1 MIKILAFAGSS
12 RKDSVNK
19 KLVKIASQGTK
30 EVGAEVTIIDLADY
44 PMPIY
49 NGDLEAKEG
58 LPEFAKSFKNILT
71 EHDGILIASPEYN
84 SSFSALLKNAIDWAS
99 RSESA
104 DEPRLSAYQNKFA
117 AIMCATPGGSGGM
130 KGLMM
135 LRLQLEHIG
144 VIVIPN
150 QQSISQAHKAFDED
164 GNLIDDAKQTAIKS
178 TGSDLVN
185 MLKKIKS

>member
-1 MIKILAFAGSS
+1 MIKILAFSGSS

-19 KLVKIASQGTK
+19 KMVKIAAQGVEKAGT
-30 EVGAEVTIIDLADY
+30 EVTYIDLADY

-49 NGDLEAKEG
+49 NGDLEESEG
-58 LPEFAKSFKNILT
+58 LPKPAREFKKILT
-71 EHDGILIASPEYN
+71 EHNGILISTPEYN
-84 SSFSALLKNAIDWAS
+84 SNFPALLKNAIDWAS

-104 DEPRLSAYQNKFA
+104 DETRLSAYQNKFA

-144 VIVIPN
+144 VIVLPN
-150 QQSISQAHKAFDED
+150 QQSLSQAHQAFDEQ
-164 GNLIDDAKQTAIKS
+164 GNLVDSKKQRAVKKV
-178 TGSDLVN
+178 GSDLAN
-185 MLKKIKS
+185 ILNRTI